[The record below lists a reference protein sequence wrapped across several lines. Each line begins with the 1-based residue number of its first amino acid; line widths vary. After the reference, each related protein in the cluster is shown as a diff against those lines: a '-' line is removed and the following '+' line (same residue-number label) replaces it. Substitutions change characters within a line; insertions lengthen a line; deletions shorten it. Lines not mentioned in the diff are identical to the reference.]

1 MSASVWEVESKRTNL
16 VFCEVNGGFFCSFL
30 SDGLDEQA
38 RRANVVLII
47 NAEPS
52 LVLWEHH
59 VLWPVTPD

>member
-1 MSASVWEVESKRTNL
+1 MSKRTNL
-16 VFCEVNGGFFCSFL
+16 VFFEVNRGFLCSFL

-38 RRANVVLII
+38 RRANVELII

-59 VLWPVTPD
+59 VLWPVTPE